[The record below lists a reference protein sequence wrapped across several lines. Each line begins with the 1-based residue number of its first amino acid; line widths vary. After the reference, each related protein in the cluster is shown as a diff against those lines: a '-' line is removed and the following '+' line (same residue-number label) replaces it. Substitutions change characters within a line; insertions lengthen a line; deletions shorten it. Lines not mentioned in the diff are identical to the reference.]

1 VNKAKER
8 TMMKP
13 RSNFALATL
22 VLAATW
28 LLITGCEFDVAEPK
42 WEEPAPTTAAVSISS
57 IDPAAAL
64 PGVNFITIHGANF
77 AGAIDTIT
85 IKSPDKDTSYQYLY
99 NGVYFDDV
107 KADVVE
113 FSDTVIKVRRP
124 NLANNACQVKVVSNK
139 AFLAAKYSAP
149 YRVDAVV
156 QRYGM
161 FNEDLPLAVVAVD
174 ASENLY
180 VVESNTRYIQKITPS
195 GDKTNI
201 SSVLRMPYDVSIGP
215 DGNLYFAG
223 NNRAI
228 DRTDLATGTTARW
241 VNLPSGKV
249 VRFLDFDNSG
259 YCFAGGTRTDLVVV
273 PFDLATTAVSAGFYA
288 THEILAIRVYNGAVY
303 VAARATALE
312 PTRIYRHA
320 IGDKGSVGAQELILD
335 LSTAGEFSGRV
346 LKAITFAADGTM
358 MLATDAVDPLL
369 SYNPATGKMDYFYKG
384 IIPPY
389 CKHFAWGSQNY
400 LYMICGDDTAG
411 EEWTVYR
418 VDMGTTA
425 GN

>member
-1 VNKAKER
+1 VNKAKEK
-8 TMMKP
+8 TMMKS
-13 RSNFALATL
+13 RSILALAAL
-22 VLAATW
+22 LLAATW
-28 LLITGCEFDVAEPK
+28 LLISGCEFDVAEPK
-42 WEEPAPTTAAVSISS
+42 WEEPAPTTATVSISG

-64 PGVNFITIHGANF
+64 PGVNYITIHGTNF

-85 IKSPDKDTSYQYLY
+85 IKSSDKDTSYNYVY
-99 NGVYFDDV
+99 NGIYFDDV

-113 FSDTVIKVRRP
+113 YSDTVIKVRRP
-124 NLANNACQVKVVSNK
+124 NLANDACQVKIVSNK
-139 AFLAAKYSAP
+139 AFLAAKYATP
-149 YRVDAVV
+149 YKIDAVV

-180 VVESNTRYIQKITPS
+180 VVESNTRYIQKITPT
-195 GDKTNI
+195 GDKNNI
-201 SSVLRMPYDVSIGP
+201 GSVLRIPFGVAIGP

-228 DRTDLATGTTARW
+228 DKTDLATGTTARW

-249 VRFLDFDNSG
+249 VKFLDFDDTG
-259 YCFAGGTRTDLVVV
+259 YCYAGGTRTDLVVV
-273 PFDLATTAVSAGFYA
+273 PFDLSTTAVSAGFYA
-288 THEILAIRVYNGAVY
+288 TQEILAIRVYNGAVY
-303 VAARATALE
+303 VAVRATAIE
-312 PTRIYRHA
+312 PTKIYRHV
-320 IGDKGSVGAQELILD
+320 IGAKGSVGAQELILD
-335 LSTAGEFSGRV
+335 LSTTGEFAGRV

-358 MLATDAVDPLL
+358 MLATDAANPLL

-384 IIPPY
+384 ILNPY
-389 CKHFAWGSQNY
+389 CKHLAWGHQNY
-400 LYMICGDDTAG
+400 LYLICGDDTAG

-418 VDMGTTA
+418 TDMGTSA